1 MVKKPKVLFIAPL
14 PPPVTGQSIISQ
26 SILKELSG
34 EYDFIK
40 IDYSRKNAK
49 PISGFSIDQLI
60 KSVKLSKIIKMN
72 SNKADL
78 LYLTLSMSTLGNL
91 KDIFFLL
98 RAGKELRKK
107 VVIHLHSGGFD
118 RFYKKMF
125 FLIKILNKYIFKEIN
140 RGIVLSESLKKCLI
154 PILSEDK
161 IEIISNFYDK
171 KILLDINKINK
182 KWNNIEKF
190 NLLFLSNF
198 IKDKGYNEFLEGFI
212 SLPENYKIKC
222 IIIFAGSFYS
232 KREKN
237 IFLKKVSFLNN
248 VRYMDFI
255 EGEKKQKIIF
265 NSHALFLPTYYEI
278 EGQPVSIFE
287 SYAAGLVVFT
297 TDQGGIRDIFIDK
310 INGKI
315 LEKKSAASIKNTIIE
330 LIDKPDKYKKCAL
343 NNREI
348 IRNYSEE
355 VFISNMKRIFKDV
368 LKK

>member
-49 PISGFSIDQLI
+49 PISGFNIDQLI

-125 FLIKILNKYIFKEIN
+125 FQAPFEFNK
-140 RGIVLSESLKKCLI
+140 
-154 PILSEDK
+154 
-161 IEIISNFYDK
+161 
-171 KILLDINKINK
+171 
-182 KWNNIEKF
+182 
-190 NLLFLSNF
+190 
-198 IKDKGYNEFLEGFI
+198 
-212 SLPENYKIKC
+212 
-222 IIIFAGSFYS
+222 
-232 KREKN
+232 
-237 IFLKKVSFLNN
+237 SFL
-248 VRYMDFI
+248 RI
-255 EGEKKQKIIF
+255 LKIF
-265 NSHALFLPTYYEI
+265 F
-278 EGQPVSIFE
+278 
-287 SYAAGLVVFT
+287 
-297 TDQGGIRDIFIDK
+297 
-310 INGKI
+310 
-315 LEKKSAASIKNTIIE
+315 
-330 LIDKPDKYKKCAL
+330 
-343 NNREI
+343 
-348 IRNYSEE
+348 
-355 VFISNMKRIFKDV
+355 
-368 LKK
+368 